1 MAQLASFLFYLG
13 FLIAFIGVV
22 MLIIH
27 IIKNAKNPQTKVF
40 SEKKEE
46 KKSEIAKE
54 KSSPTSYEKSFE
66 SRLNASNATIYDKL
80 EQIKLGNMIVHWQEN
95 YQVTGKIK
103 LIEMTWDENDQRIA
117 TGQFFPIVVMDKS
130 RYLVSMPKG
139 EGAEIIW
146 FFLERKD
153 TETALTPFFLGTDGN
168 IGAATQFADSEQTA
182 EVFFRLPQKNM
193 GEIQW
198 QMKDIGSFFFESDG
212 RAFLSGKGETRH
224 ILARD
229 THNPKQYLLYFDL
242 LEGKGSSCLLIG
254 NEINPES
261 EIEYVL

>member
-1 MAQLASFLFYLG
+1 MAQLAGFLFGLG

-22 MLIIH
+22 MLIIR
-27 IIKNAKNPQTKVF
+27 IIKNAKKSQT
-40 SEKKEE
+40 EIL
-46 KKSEIAKE
+46 SEITKEITKE
-54 KSSPTSYEKSFE
+54 KSSSSYEKSFE

-95 YQVTGKIK
+95 YQIIGKIK

-117 TGQFFPIVVMDKS
+117 TGRFFPILVMDKS
-130 RYLVSMPKG
+130 HYLVSMPKG

-182 EVFFRLPQKNM
+182 EVFFRLPQRNI
-193 GEIQW
+193 GEIEW

-254 NEINPES
+254 NEINPEN